1 MAQTKRTF
9 NQARIERD
17 LDDRIVPQGTYRD
30 ALNIS
35 IDTSEDANVG
45 VIENLKG
52 NQLLANQN
60 ILGLSSSSN
69 PNAKVIGSY
78 PHPEKDRI
86 YYFVTGDKSDGIFEH
101 SLKDNTINT
110 IIIDNST
117 FVASSPT
124 KVILPKFAFSD
135 AAVSASVNNAGI
147 ISVTSPIAVVVALTA
162 DFNTT
167 VSSNTV
173 RSITAQVTV
182 PSGYSNTGKFLTGT
196 VTATQNAIA
205 APDVSI
211 LDCTNITDAGVTLNA
226 EYATNNGLTAIGFYY
241 KVNTG
246 GSATV
251 TTYSNE
257 HVIRI
262 LSGRAA
268 NLSNSFDNVLDSD
281 ILVKDKDGTTIA
293 ASNYIYIN
301 NSGNVST
308 IAFKSSLGTDTQ
320 IRAKLPITVSQ
331 VSTATTVSNSLTA
344 AQIQSSGTNA
354 AVTPIT
360 SPFSKVITG
369 LTANT
374 AYAAVAYATNSVGT
388 TLSSIKYFTTSVASA
403 PPANR
408 PYSNRLYIHPVVG
421 PNTGA
426 TGTTFDSG
434 NIGYGPI
441 IKSDNKIYFN
451 VFGFTQST
459 GTYANQAVIMDQD
472 GVLPPGSSATPGV
485 ANRIQ
490 VESSVSGPTTQIS
503 DGGSPAQLTSVGLT
517 LDTGNSFNPAVGDVK
532 FGGFKSTH
540 ALNNIGSDLSGNPV
554 AQTPGLYTIT
564 VSGRTDGTVE
574 NFTDASLQLQIGS
587 PSGVTT
593 FKSIIQPAF
602 ASTGTGTTP
611 FLASGGVSASGFS
624 YNQGNNG
631 VSGRTSF
638 SNIEIGPMEAG
649 NKGVAIIPFQT
660 VAPAVAGGSGLF
672 GSFAGFDATKVAVSI
687 SGKTAGTHYDY
698 YVFDQAPVMYGANP
712 GIMIEADPSVLNG
725 SGNSSVTH
733 TVTITYNY

>member
-257 HVIRI
+257 HVIRV

-308 IAFKSSLGTDTQ
+308 IAFKSSLGTDAQ

-374 AYAAVAYATNSVGT
+374 TYAAVAYATNSVDT
-388 TLSSIKYFTTSVASA
+388 TLSTIKYFTTLVSSV

-408 PYSNRLYIHPVVG
+408 PYANRLYVHPVIG
-421 PNTGA
+421 PDTGA
-426 TGTTFDSG
+426 SGTSNDSKQV
-434 NIGYGPI
+434 GYGPI
-441 IKSDNKIYFN
+441 IKSDNKIYFT
-451 VFGFTQST
+451 VFGFTQSSGLYT
-459 GTYANQAVIMDQD
+459 DQAVIMDQD
-472 GVLPPGSSATPGV
+472 STFCPTPPAACNTNHQTQLNAPL
-485 ANRIQ
+485 
-490 VESSVSGPTTQIS
+490 VSGPAVFNTTAAMSQLGFAATTGDIRF
-503 DGGSPAQLTSVGLT
+503 GSFRS
-517 LDTGNSFNPAVGDVK
+517 
-532 FGGFKSTH
+532 
-540 ALNNIGSDLSGNPV
+540 GSL
-554 AQTPGLYTIT
+554 ATQTAGMYTMTI
-564 VSGRTDGTVE
+564 SGRTGGLVE
-574 NFTDASLQLQIGS
+574 NFTDATIQIKVGN

-593 FKSIIQPAF
+593 FTSIIQPAF
-602 ASTGTGTTP
+602 AKTGTGTTP
-611 FLASGGVSASGFS
+611 FLPQSSSGSFA
-624 YNQGNNG
+624 YNEGG
-631 VSGRTSF
+631 SRTSF
-638 SNIEIGPMEAG
+638 SNIEIGPMESG
-649 NKGVAIIPFQT
+649 NKGIAIIPFSNT
-660 VAPAVAGGSGLF
+660 TGAFDTFPS
-672 GSFAGFDATKVAVSI
+672 FDATKVAVSI
-687 SGKTAGTHYDY
+687 SGKTAGTDYDF
-698 YVFDQAPVMYGANP
+698 YVFDTCPAVFGTTP